1 MEIKSEINK
10 IISII
15 IPVYNAENYL
25 QECLDSIRK
34 QSLTNLEIICIDDGS
49 TDNSVSVIKNVMKKD
64 FRIQLIEQTNQGA
77 GIARNNGL
85 KNATGKYVAFL
96 DADDFFYDVDALWK
110 MIEQCEER
118 EVLVCGSFSKKIEK
132 NVISDLNFW
141 GENRNMLSL
150 NTLKYDDYQVDY
162 GYCSFIFNREFLEKN
177 HISFPPYRRFQDPP
191 FFVKALHA
199 AGNFAMADTYL
210 YCYRIPAMVS
220 RYNTQKVIEMLQ
232 GITDNLQYARDHKL
246 NILFQRT
253 LDRLEYECCDCILH
267 NLKSNDI
274 IILTKLLYMNQIIQ
288 DYFENNT
295 YIIRPLRKMQE
306 KVVNTM
312 DNYEEYL
319 QSVLEKNDKIYIY
332 GAGKY
337 GKAFLKYLQ
346 QKGQDKKVECIV
358 ISSRPNG
365 KEKVCNMPV
374 VSVYDIEKNNLNCVK
389 ILIAVG
395 GIAQKEIIKTLT
407 DLGCNQFETLDS
419 IFLSKL

>member
-1 MEIKSEINK
+1 MKK
-10 IISII
+10 ISVI
-15 IPVYNAENYL
+15 IPIYNAEMYIE
-25 QECLDSIRK
+25 ECIESVRK
-34 QSLTNLEIICIDDGS
+34 QTIQDLEIVCVDDGS
-49 TDNSVSVIKNVMKKD
+49 LDDSESIIQKIASKDLRIK
-64 FRIQLIEQTNQGA
+64 LIRQKNQGA
-77 GIARNNGL
+77 GNARNNGL
-85 KNATGKYVAFL
+85 KNAMGKYVAFL
-96 DADDFFYDVDALWK
+96 DADDYFYDIDALKK
-110 MIEQCEER
+110 MVERCEKDK
-118 EVLVCGSFSKKIEK
+118 VNVCGSFSKRNDNNRIME
-132 NVISDLNFW
+132 LNFW
-141 GENRNMLSL
+141 GEDRNMISDKIFEYGL
-150 NTLKYDDYQVDY
+150 YQIDY
-162 GYCSFIFNREFLEKN
+162 GFTSFIYNREFL
-177 HISFPPYRRFQDPP
+177 ISNNIFFPDISRYEDPV
-191 FFVKALHA
+191 FMVKALHA

-210 YCYRIPAMVS
+210 YCYRIPAMAS

-358 ISSRPNG
+358 ISSRPNE

>member
-1 MEIKSEINK
+1 
-10 IISII
+10 
-15 IPVYNAENYL
+15 
-25 QECLDSIRK
+25 
-34 QSLTNLEIICIDDGS
+34 
-49 TDNSVSVIKNVMKKD
+49 
-64 FRIQLIEQTNQGA
+64 
-77 GIARNNGL
+77 
-85 KNATGKYVAFL
+85 
-96 DADDFFYDVDALWK
+96 
-110 MIEQCEER
+110 
-118 EVLVCGSFSKKIEK
+118 
-132 NVISDLNFW
+132 
-141 GENRNMLSL
+141 
-150 NTLKYDDYQVDY
+150 
-162 GYCSFIFNREFLEKN
+162 
-177 HISFPPYRRFQDPP
+177 
-191 FFVKALHA
+191 
-199 AGNFAMADTYL
+199 
-210 YCYRIPAMVS
+210 
-220 RYNTQKVIEMLQ
+220 
-232 GITDNLQYARDHKL
+232 
-246 NILFQRT
+246 
-253 LDRLEYECCDCILH
+253 
-267 NLKSNDI
+267 
-274 IILTKLLYMNQIIQ
+274 MNQIIQ

-358 ISSRPNG
+358 ISSGPNE